1 MRLNFKNYDLATEL
15 LVYAHGTPDIKKAIQ
30 EIKSISMGTV
40 GGKDIAV
47 AFDDET
53 SGPFTLYLRNYPN
66 QIYYGDTNWPEALKA
81 PIVLVGPKN
90 YGKVRPYLS
99 KDYVKCPYLQI
110 WWPYSGK
117 PSWRKIKETFWI
129 QPNWILYG

>member
-1 MRLNFKNYDLATEL
+1 
-15 LVYAHGTPDIKKAIQ
+15 
-30 EIKSISMGTV
+30 MGTV